1 MIPHI
6 PDQRQTK
13 SSGGAFSQLVKY
25 ITQEGKTISRVP
37 EQKPGVAALPKF
49 SDLIDYATAP
59 ENKGDGGEKCIA
71 VRTHG
76 VRSLATAALEMDAV
90 AQKNTR
96 VIDPAYHIILSWP
109 EHEHPAPEKV
119 FDAAEHALKALG
131 MHEHQYVLAVHGD
144 TDNTHCHISVN
155 RVHPIT
161 FKSNHIEWAT
171 KTLHLAARQSEIKH
185 GWTHDNGIYVVQE
198 NSYGKKSIVLNKD
211 RTQSVGTEKPRVSE
225 EFGTEQALPTWH
237 DPESLD
243 SWLKKSVAKALKNA
257 LPKLDSWA
265 AMHAWLDRYDIRL
278 SDTGGGIRLHVTSP
292 ETGEV
297 LDIAASKGLRILK
310 RADLEQRWGRFSAG
324 VQIAARTP
332 DLSHLSPQQLQKGI
346 EHVLI
351 SSPDGGRPPEF
362 IRQRNAADE
371 HVVRPE
377 HHSKRDVTYSSRN
390 LYEVSN
396 VSFATDEHTSNGVL
410 LRSLQDGVGND
421 EPGHDTDLRRAG
433 DGEVGGRGQGVRT
446 RVRDQVAREVR
457 KEQRALARVDLRQRF
472 AQYKRAVLVGNTEHF
487 IRLKEAKEERREAVK
502 AIQDARKA
510 VRVALRQ
517 EPAMDRRFITL
528 IAIVEECERLKGIA
542 NLTFESKQS
551 SLRATRTP
559 PLSWRSWLHEQ
570 ANLGD
575 QAALSALRGI
585 VYQAQRDAK
594 KDAPLEP
601 EQLDELVVELASNEY
616 RELQFRKVMDR
627 LLKAEQDE
635 IAIRSAKS
643 ANVRPHEIDALIAN
657 YRQLQMRVTGNG
669 NIEYSHLSGKNS
681 FTDRGNRLTFDRVQ
695 VSDEDIRL
703 ALSHARTKF
712 GQQLTLT
719 GDSLDFTERMA
730 CLADDMGME
739 VLNPE
744 LASVINAHRD
754 SRNRLAVADV
764 DVPAPATIDAPR
776 EPEKWTHYT
785 ALRSKVLAIDPKAT
799 IIMADTLRADAYYV
813 GQVAAEDEGLGF
825 AQHTGRSTYVIH
837 LIKTPA
843 HALGDSISVRYR
855 QGAGAAIVV
864 PQARHRADE
873 NIVRLKVSPELSPA
887 PQITE
892 IMPASPFEQKERP
905 VSAHAWMSELSRNTG
920 MPIVA
925 PAPEAGNVVYKVLYV
940 SADGAVADK
949 GRTLTLYPFDA
960 LQNLRAGDA
969 VTVSSDALLRRVTAR
984 TIENDKGER

>member
-6 PDQRQTK
+6 PDQRKTK
-13 SSGGAFSQLVKY
+13 APGGAFGQLVKY

-49 SDLIDYATAP
+49 ADLLDYATAP
-59 ENKGDGGEKCIA
+59 ESQGNGGEKCIA

-90 AQKNTR
+90 AQKNRR
-96 VIDPAYHIILSWP
+96 VENPAYHIILSWP
-109 EHEHPAPEKV
+109 EHEHPVPEKI

-131 MHEHQYVLAVHGD
+131 LHEHQYVLAVHGD

-185 GWTHDNGIYVVQE
+185 GWTHDNGIYVVQVDGH
-198 NSYGKKSIVLNKD
+198 GKKSIILNKD
-211 RTQSVGTEKPRVSE
+211 LAQSVGADKPRVHK
-225 EFGTEQALPTWH
+225 EFGTEPVLPTWH
-237 DPESLD
+237 DPEGLD
-243 SWLKKSVAKALKNA
+243 SWLKKSVARALKNA
-257 LPKLDSWA
+257 LPKLDGWP

-278 SDTGGGIRLHVTSP
+278 TDAGGGFRLHVTSP

-310 RADLEQRWGRFSAG
+310 RADLEQRWGKFAAG
-324 VQIAARTP
+324 VQIDARIP

-346 EHVLI
+346 EHVLT

-371 HVVRPE
+371 LVVRPE
-377 HHSKRDVTYSSRN
+377 HHSERDAADSSRS
-390 LYEVSN
+390 LYELPNGPVAGDGHAS
-396 VSFATDEHTSNGVL
+396 DGVL
-410 LRSLQDGVGND
+410 PRSLQDGVGD
-421 EPGHDTDLRRAG
+421 DKPGQNTDLRRAG
-433 DGEVGGRGQGVRT
+433 DGEVGGGGQGVRS

-457 KEQRALARVDLRQRF
+457 KEQRALSRLDLRQRF
-472 AQYKRAVLVGNTEHF
+472 AQYKRFVVVGDTEHF
-487 IRLKEAKEERREAVK
+487 IRLKEAKDERREAIK
-502 AIQDARKA
+502 ATQDARKA
-510 VRVALRQ
+510 AKAALRQ
-517 EPAMDRRFITL
+517 EPALDRRLVGL
-528 IAIVEECERLKGIA
+528 IAIDAECERLKAIA
-542 NLTFESKQS
+542 NLAFESKQS

-594 KDAPLEP
+594 KDALLEP
-601 EQLDELVVELASNEY
+601 EQVDELVVEPASNEY

-627 LLKAEQDE
+627 LLKAEKDD
-635 IAIRSAKS
+635 IAIRSANA
-643 ANVRPHEIDALIAN
+643 ANARPHESDALIAN

-669 NIEYSHLSGKNS
+669 NVEYSHLSGKHS

-703 ALSHARTKF
+703 ALAHARSKF
-712 GQQLTLT
+712 GHQLTLT
-719 GDSLDFTERMA
+719 GDNVDFAERMA
-730 CLADDMGME
+730 CLADDMGIE

-744 LASVINAHRD
+744 LASVINAHRE
-754 SRNRLAVADV
+754 SRNHMAVADI
-764 DVPAPATIDAPR
+764 DPPAPTSIDAQH
-776 EPEKWTHYT
+776 EPETPTHDT
-785 ALRSKVLAIDPKAT
+785 ALRSKVLAIDPKAK
-799 IIMADTLRADAYYV
+799 IVMADTLRADAYYV
-813 GQVAAEDEGLGF
+813 GQVAAEADGIGF

-837 LIKTPA
+837 LIKPPA
-843 HALGDSISVRYR
+843 HAAGDSISVRYR

-864 PQARHRADE
+864 PQTRDRAE
-873 NIVRLKVSPELSPA
+873 NIVKPKVTPELSPA
-887 PQITE
+887 PQISETVPESSLKQTE
-892 IMPASPFEQKERP
+892 SP

-925 PAPEAGNVVYKVLYV
+925 PAPEAGNVAYIVLYV
-940 SADGAVADK
+940 STDGIVVDK
-949 GRTLTLYPFDA
+949 GRTLTLYPVDA

-969 VTVSSDALLRRVTAR
+969 VTVSPDALLRRATAR
-984 TIENDKGER
+984 QVGNDKGER